1 MLFRRLANILLL
13 SNLGVDKIW
22 NTVTK
27 IKLATSL
34 EDSGSCGNDCL
45 FSDTVKLTQVKA
57 VEKELKIKPS
67 EVTFKNM
74 TRDDLKTAAEMFVY
88 LNSCPGSGALKLW
101 FKSWDSFYNDL
112 FKYQSP
118 DRIILTLNRII
129 KTKSNNEQIKNFKGK
144 AQKLFKKISR
154 HLLLEYEKIQ
164 NLIPAVESNSSSV
177 DNVDIQLKKEGNN
190 LIVYYINS
198 LIIQCLMY
206 F

>member
-1 MLFRRLANILLL
+1 MQVSAMIL
-13 SNLGVDKIW
+13 NY
-22 NTVTK
+22 TTP
-27 IKLATSL
+27 SL
-34 EDSGSCGNDCL
+34 
-45 FSDTVKLTQVKA
+45 
-57 VEKELKIKPS
+57 
-67 EVTFKNM
+67 TFENM

-101 FKSWDSFYNDL
+101 FKSWASFYNDL
-112 FKYQSP
+112 FKYQTP

-144 AQKLFKKISR
+144 AQKLFKKTSR
-154 HLLLEYEKIQ
+154 HLLLGYEKIQ

-177 DNVDIQLKKEGNN
+177 DFNLKREGDN
-190 LIVYYINS
+190 LIMYYINS